1 MSMLRFT
8 GLRYAIWALALV
20 FLAACGSPPRPTPV
34 AIGDFKVQQAM
45 TAAWSFKFSSA
56 NQLNQSLLVVN
67 DKVAIAAAD
76 GAVAVVNTDSGKLV
90 WKYDIKSKLLSGAG
104 FNGEQLAVVTVSNEL
119 VVLSEGKVLWRKRLK
134 AQSYTN
140 PLVAGGRVF
149 VLLADR
155 SVAAFDALNGQFLW
169 TQQRPGEPLVLKQN
183 GVLLPYQN
191 ALIAGLGGR
200 LVALNPDNGQ
210 IIWDVAMANPRGVN
224 DLERLVDLVAT
235 ASRVN
240 DSVCVRAFQSQ
251 VGCVNVTRGALLWNR
266 ASVGVQGVDG
276 DAKLLVGAESN
287 GVVRA
292 WTRAGGERAWDTDRL
307 KYRELTSPLVTPKGV
322 VLGDEGG
329 WLYLLSATDGALLNR
344 VQTASAGFASA
355 PTPLANGGFVILTR
369 NGQLLA
375 YQLP

>member
-8 GLRYAIWALALV
+8 GLRYAIWAVALV

-90 WKYDIKSKLLSGAG
+90 WKHDIKSKLLSGAG

-329 WLYLLSATDGALLNR
+329 WLYLLSATDGAMLNR

>member
-20 FLAACGSPPRPTPV
+20 FLAACGSPPRPSPV

-90 WKYDIKSKLLSGAG
+90 WKHDIKSKLLSGAG

>member
-1 MSMLRFT
+1 MTLLRFT
-8 GLRYAIWALALV
+8 DLRYAILAVALV

-90 WKYDIKSKLLSGAG
+90 WKHDIKSKLLSGAG

-276 DAKLLVGAESN
+276 DAKILVGAESN

>member
-90 WKYDIKSKLLSGAG
+90 WKHDIKSKLLSGAG

>member
-1 MSMLRFT
+1 MTLLRFT
-8 GLRYAIWALALV
+8 DLRYAIWAVALL
-20 FLAACGSPPRPTPV
+20 FLGACGSPPRPTPV

-56 NQLNQSLLVVN
+56 NQLNQSLVVVK

-90 WKYDIKSKLLSGAG
+90 WKHDIKSKLLSGAG
-104 FNGEQLAVVTVSNEL
+104 FNGEQMAVVTVNNEL
-119 VVLSEGKVLWRKRLK
+119 VALSDGMVLWRKRLK
-134 AQSYTN
+134 AQAYTN

-224 DLERLVDLVAT
+224 DLERLVDLVAS

-329 WLYLLSATDGALLNR
+329 WLYLLSAIDGSLLNR
-344 VQTASAGFASA
+344 VQTSSAGFASA

>member
-1 MSMLRFT
+1 
-8 GLRYAIWALALV
+8 
-20 FLAACGSPPRPTPV
+20 
-34 AIGDFKVQQAM
+34 M

-90 WKYDIKSKLLSGAG
+90 WKHDIKSKLLSGAG

>member
-34 AIGDFKVQQAM
+34 AIGDFKLQQAM

-90 WKYDIKSKLLSGAG
+90 WKHDIKSKLLSGAG

-266 ASVGVQGVDG
+266 ASVGIQGVDG

>member
-90 WKYDIKSKLLSGAG
+90 WKHDIKSKLLSGAG

-266 ASVGVQGVDG
+266 ASVGVHGVDG

>member
-20 FLAACGSPPRPTPV
+20 FLAAGVSPPRPTPV

-90 WKYDIKSKLLSGAG
+90 WKHDIKSKLLSGAG

-191 ALIAGLGGR
+191 ALIAGLGDR

-307 KYRELTSPLVTPKGV
+307 KSRELTSPLVTPKGV

>member
-45 TAAWSFKFSSA
+45 TTAWSFKFSSA

-90 WKYDIKSKLLSGAG
+90 WKHDIKSKLLSGAG

>member
-90 WKYDIKSKLLSGAG
+90 WKHDIKSRLLSGAG